1 MSDQSVA
8 AIARDLAKAMI
19 TRARTRLAEDQKVVL
34 DLQTKLCA
42 EVLAEKESA
51 SESLV
56 LN

>member
-1 MSDQSVA
+1 MSDASIA

-19 TRARTRLAEDQKVVL
+19 TRAKTRQPDDLKVVL
-34 DLQTKLCA
+34 DLQTQLVA
-42 EVLAEKESA
+42 EFMNEKESA